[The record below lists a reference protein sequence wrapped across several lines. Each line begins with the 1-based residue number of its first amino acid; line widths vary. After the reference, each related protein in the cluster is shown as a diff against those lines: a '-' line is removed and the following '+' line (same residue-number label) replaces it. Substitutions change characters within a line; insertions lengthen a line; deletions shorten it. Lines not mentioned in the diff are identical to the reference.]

1 MKLNRD
7 KRSCAG
13 YTTGISMYGS
23 SLLPHPHEHCLLF
36 SALPSIAILGWLVSS
51 PPDMH
56 LLCIHM
62 IPLIH
67 CNLLLGFST
76 ADRPLG
82 SKAERGLPAACMDR
96 PKCTRCQTRLCDA
109 RAYFWLSNSTVET
122 WRGHRGHQA
131 PLHMY
136 IQRGGLH
143 TPLICSCFEA
153 LVTVIATPFDKQMR
167 GDTKH

>member
-1 MKLNRD
+1 MTAGGMAQKVPMDLMHPGFAAGQQCSDLVVICLPSLKLSQFVQSGSFDLLRLPLCSCSCRPSPQS
-7 KRSCAG
+7 RSCAPLC
-13 YTTGISMYGS
+13 YACLVSYVEVVCLV
-23 SLLPHPHEHCLLF
+23 LLALPCSPPHEHCLLF

-82 SKAERGLPAACMDR
+82 SKAERGLPAACE
-96 PKCTRCQTRLCDA
+96 A
-109 RAYFWLSNSTVET
+109 G
-122 WRGHRGHQA
+122 WRMAKLQ
-131 PLHMY
+131 
-136 IQRGGLH
+136 
-143 TPLICSCFEA
+143 
-153 LVTVIATPFDKQMR
+153 
-167 GDTKH
+167 